1 LQALGF
7 WRRCGAAAVPSIISH
22 SMRVAK
28 LLAAVCK
35 RSNRTMRLALAA
47 TTLAVVLAKIHSAIM
62 LARLVDAFVHAHK
75 CTALHAAESAGEEF
89 TR

>member
-1 LQALGF
+1 
-7 WRRCGAAAVPSIISH
+7 
-22 SMRVAK
+22 
-28 LLAAVCK
+28 
-35 RSNRTMRLALAA
+35 MRLALAA